1 MAKWFG
7 VLGLMLLA
15 GLAQAA
21 SPVHPTMANTGP
33 NGRLEIATRGHA
45 LAARLTLPES
55 QVLDFALPASNKKQT
70 RELHTALARLG
81 KALNVL
87 VPDAAAHCTIS
98 DQSVKPPK
106 GDPDNSGDMNR
117 GGKLIGDH
125 DFHAKYDW
133 HCDDPQAL
141 KSVTVPLLEYM
152 NGMALDALVISEQ
165 GERTLILHEPA
176 DVPMV
181 WR

>member
-7 VLGLMLLA
+7 VVGLMLLA
-15 GLAQAA
+15 GGAQAA
-21 SPVHPTMANTGP
+21 SAGQPAMANTGP
-33 NGRLEIATRGHA
+33 KGRLEIATKGQA
-45 LAARLTLPES
+45 LAARLALPEA
-55 QVLDFALPASNKKQT
+55 QVLDFSLPASNPRQKQQ
-70 RELHTALARLG
+70 LNTALTRLG

-106 GDPDNSGDMNR
+106 GDPDNGGDLSR

-133 HCDDPQAL
+133 HCDNPGAL

-152 NGMALDALVISEQ
+152 NGMALDTLVISEQ